1 MKKAVI
7 KLRWRKIRSEQ
18 EVIGKHLLKGDVFT
32 DLLKGTSLAKSAGR
46 SPPGRSSS
54 LPIVLAKAMGRDLA
68 CSGAAREPAGLESRE
83 PAEGQRG
90 GGSAKQEVSLG
101 GSDPRL
107 QREIQT
113 WSISA
118 YAQHASSIFFFLNL
132 FIFLWSVIV
141 LQSCVHFRCTPI

>member
-68 CSGAAREPAGLESRE
+68 CSGAAREPA
-83 PAEGQRG
+83 EGQRG

-107 QREIQT
+107 QREIPT

-132 FIFLWSVIV
+132 FIFLWSVIA